1 MKKVIVLFFLLM
13 LCGCTKTHTNDSGKE
28 TAENVTTESQNAET
42 TDDEEA
48 ETSEI
53 EVSDENLT
61 LMQSVLLGKVDFY
74 DTKYNRNRNI
84 EDLFVYDETRKFYVV
99 DLDGDEVDEVIM
111 HGMADGSIFHENN
124 GVIYRYPTSVRESF
138 NEDGTINGSAG
149 AANNFLCKVKEFT
162 ETEMVYEYIYY
173 AIDGKYFSIYEYEGE
188 QIELTEAE
196 LAEIKENYSEIK
208 IDSYEFNNN
217 NIVTLLGGE

>member
-74 DTKYNRNRNI
+74 DTKYTF
-84 EDLFVYDETRKFYVV
+84 DLKIRW
-99 DLDGDEVDEVIM
+99 
-111 HGMADGSIFHENN
+111 
-124 GVIYRYPTSVRESF
+124 
-138 NEDGTINGSAG
+138 
-149 AANNFLCKVKEFT
+149 
-162 ETEMVYEYIYY
+162 
-173 AIDGKYFSIYEYEGE
+173 
-188 QIELTEAE
+188 
-196 LAEIKENYSEIK
+196 ENYQ
-208 IDSYEFNNN
+208 NNEN
-217 NIVTLLGGE
+217 WDKKDEG